1 MAHTKSSIKIIVK
14 LFAMLRRGRF
24 DQSVIEGDESM
35 VVRHV
40 VTMLNIPEKE
50 AAILFI
56 NSRHAELDTV
66 LHEGD
71 ALAIFP
77 PVGGG

>member
-1 MAHTKSSIKIIVK
+1 MTITVK
-14 LFAMLRRGRF
+14 LFATLRHGRF
-24 DQSVIEGDESM
+24 DQSVIEGGEDM
-35 VVRHV
+35 MVRHV
-40 VTMLNIPEKE
+40 VALLNIPEKE

-71 ALAIFP
+71 TLAIFP

>member
-1 MAHTKSSIKIIVK
+1 MKLAVK
-14 LFAMLRRGRF
+14 LFATLRLNRF
-24 DQSVIEGDESM
+24 DQKSLDLPDNSAVKD
-35 VVRHV
+35 VVN
-40 VTMLNIPEKE
+40 LLEIPEKE

-56 NSRHAELDTV
+56 NSRHAQLETI

-71 ALAIFP
+71 TLAIFP

>member
-1 MAHTKSSIKIIVK
+1 MKLAVK
-14 LFAMLRRGRF
+14 LFATLRHSRF
-24 DQSVIEGDESM
+24 DQETLDLPDNSVVKD
-35 VVRHV
+35 VVK
-40 VTMLNIPEKE
+40 LLEIPEKE

-56 NSRHAELDTV
+56 NNRHAQLETI

-71 ALAIFP
+71 TLAIFP